1 MQVALPALHIS
12 LGILDRLFR
21 LYEDACRELDIKLA
35 TTAASVPVE
44 AKEAYQFYVAQIREI
59 NKLNEKMEQCLQEAL
74 RYEEVAVQLAVY
86 HRVAG
91 DEESRTE
98 VTELLKEAH
107 KLRGEGDVMVREK
120 SHIHA
125 HIHSAIT

>member
-74 RYEEVAVQLAVY
+74 RYEEVAVQL
-86 HRVAG
+86 
-91 DEESRTE
+91 SQCTI
-98 VTELLKEAH
+98 ELLEMK
-107 KLRGEGDVMVREK
+107 KVVLK
-120 SHIHA
+120 
-125 HIHSAIT
+125 